1 MALPE
6 IKTILYASSLGQ
18 HTRPVFRH
26 AVQLAHNLQ
35 ARVIMLHVVEPI
47 GEMGRALI
55 QSYLPS
61 DMIRTM
67 HDEGIERIMEQM
79 KQRLERYRDEELQA
93 IGRDFDF
100 EIEPVVAEGQH
111 AETICAQAEHFA
123 ADLIVVGA
131 ENTFGHHSQTTHQ
144 VVRHAK
150 IPVLVVPTG
159 KKYL

>member
-6 IKTILYASSLGQ
+6 IKTILYATSLGK

-26 AVQLAHNLQ
+26 AVQLAHTLQ

-55 QSYLPS
+55 QSYMPS
-61 DMIRTM
+61 DVLRTM

-79 KQRLERYRDEELQA
+79 KQRLERYKDEELK
-93 IGRDFDF
+93 ILGRDFDF
-100 EIEPVVAEGQH
+100 EIEPVIAEGPH
-111 AETICAQAEHFA
+111 AETISAQAEQLK
-123 ADLIVVGA
+123 ADLIIMGA
-131 ENTFGHHSQTTHQ
+131 ENTFGHHSTTTHH

-159 KKYL
+159 KQYL